1 MPLFISNITI
11 KKVFDMKTK
20 SIFIALLIVAFC
32 MPVQAQINLNK
43 LGNQV
48 KRSAEQQVEQKVV
61 EKSARETREAL
72 DNGEKKLDQSV
83 SNTTSGGASKGN
95 KAVAQGEIPQ
105 GTKTVYVS
113 VNKGSN
119 RNDGSQSLPLKDLQK
134 AIDDAPEGAV
144 ICVAEGNYLG
154 YLDQGWVKVN
164 KYLSIV
170 GGFSDDFSQ
179 RDPVKFRTTMRPG
192 PGQIKTSGNQGVMD
206 IRVVGNRNGVVLIDG
221 MILDRGLINL
231 YIAPVY
237 GNPVAS
243 APEGCETGRIVLVE
257 ESPSGV
263 PMMQPQ
269 GMKSAFQLISGEA
282 EGNITIRNCVFLNG
296 FHFGIQMACKG
307 GHFDIYN
314 NVFVA
319 NRMAACEVRG
329 GLVQPNTSKVSFH
342 ENTVLFTW
350 CRTKV
355 MEDMGYGFRYMTGI
369 DADVYNNV
377 FGCTNFGALDR
388 SYTDADKAKEAKRVT
403 SAYNNLFFGNRNG
416 DLVLPSGGGGWTFV
430 LAKNFEDVT
439 QLTKYENNREMN
451 EAEAKVISSK
461 IDAPYLK
468 GFIGITGSQTSSFN
482 PNSSLNTFRAAMG
495 MNMQGT
501 ETVRVSMYG
510 NRYPFEKAFDLFGA
524 VSGYGAQEIKYQ

>member
-1 MPLFISNITI
+1 MKAATSRAFVAIAFLLAFSFTI
-11 KKVFDMKTK
+11 D
-20 SIFIALLIVAFC
+20 
-32 MPVQAQINLNK
+32 AQINVKK
-43 LGNQV
+43 LGSQI
-48 KRSAEQQVEQKVV
+48 KRSAEQQVEQKVK
-61 EKSARETREAL
+61 EKAARETREAL
-72 DNGEKKLDQSV
+72 DRGEKKLDQGI
-83 SNTTSGGASKGN
+83 SNASSGGASSGRKS
-95 KAVAQGEIPQ
+95 VSQGKIPI
-105 GTKTVYVS
+105 GSKTIYVS
-113 VNKGSN
+113 SNNGSN
-119 RNDGSQSLPLKDLQK
+119 RNDGSQLSPLKDLQK

-170 GGFSDDFSQ
+170 GGYSEDFSQ
-179 RDPVKFRTTMRPG
+179 RDPAKFRSTMRPG

-206 IRVVGNRNGVVLIDG
+206 IRVVGKRNGVVLIDG

-237 GNPVAS
+237 TNPVAS
-243 APEGCETGRIVLVE
+243 APEGCETGRIVLVD

-307 GHFDIYN
+307 GHFDVYN

-329 GLVQPNTSKVSFH
+329 GLAQPNTSKISFH
-342 ENTVLFTW
+342 DNTVLFTW

-377 FGCTNFGALDR
+377 FGCTNYGALDR
-388 SYTDADKAKEAKRVT
+388 SYVDADKGKEAKRVT
-403 SAYNNLFFGNRNG
+403 SAWDNLFFGNRNG

-439 QLTKYENNREMN
+439 QLTKYENNREMK
-451 EAEAKVISSK
+451 EAEVNAISKK

-468 GFIGITGSQTSSFN
+468 GFIGITGTQTSSFN
-482 PNSSLNTFRAAMG
+482 PNSSINQFRNALG
-495 MNMQGT
+495 MNMQGN

-510 NRYPFEKAFDLFGA
+510 NRYPFEKAFELFGA
-524 VSGYGAQEIKYQ
+524 VNGYGAQEIR